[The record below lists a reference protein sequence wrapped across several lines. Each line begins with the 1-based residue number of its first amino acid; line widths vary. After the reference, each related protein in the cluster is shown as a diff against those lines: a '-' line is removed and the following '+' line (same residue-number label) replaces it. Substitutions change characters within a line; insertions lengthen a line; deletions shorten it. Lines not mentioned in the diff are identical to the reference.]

1 VPEVRTR
8 DEALTAIDRALT
20 QWQGETVGVLDQ
32 AMAAA
37 DRAHVAAEAETTR
50 RAQRVAVLQARLR
63 ELSRAGSQ
71 QVQALYAQIQR
82 ELVDAEQSLEAARR
96 ATWRIAE
103 ITRQVARLQRSH
115 TRTAESSVSA
125 TRADLA
131 SRVTALDAYRAAGTR
146 IPIAAGVAGMSSI
159 AGVIGGADAS
169 AVPALAATAGS
180 AAPSAA
186 GSSGWLA
193 DRGLTDIDV
202 AQAGFADNPITGS
215 FGRGG
220 RTRADYRWAVTTW
233 DQVVRPGLDRRMCRD
248 DFAARDAARGST
260 PPRRT
265 ADVYDMF
272 LGTGPV
278 RVERMAD
285 GRLNVID
292 GRHRLAVAR
301 ELGVTHLPAAVTGP

>member
-1 VPEVRTR
+1 MPEVRTR
-8 DEALTAIDRALT
+8 DEALAAIDRALT
-20 QWQGETVGVLDQ
+20 QWQAEAADGLDQ

-37 DRAHVAAEAETTR
+37 DRAHTAAEAETTR

-63 ELSRAGSQ
+63 ELSRADSQ

-82 ELVDAEQSLEAARR
+82 ELADAEQSLEAARR

-103 ITRQVARLQRSH
+103 VTRQVARLQRSH
-115 TRTAESSVSA
+115 ARTAESSVSA
-125 TRADLA
+125 ARADLA
-131 SRVTALDAYRAAGTR
+131 SRVTALDAYRAAGAR
-146 IPIAAGVAGMSSI
+146 IAIAAGIMGVSSI
-159 AGVIGGADAS
+159 AGAS
-169 AVPALAATAGS
+169 AAPAPALAATARS

-186 GSSGWLA
+186 GSAGWLA
-193 DRGLTDIDV
+193 DHGLTDIDV
-202 AQAGFADNPITGS
+202 AEAGFADNPITGS

-233 DQVVRPGLDRRMCRD
+233 DQVVRPGLDRGMCRD

-278 RVERMAD
+278 RVERLAD

-292 GRHRLAVAR
+292 GRHRLAVAG
-301 ELGVTHLPAAVTGP
+301 ELGVTHLPAAVTGL